1 MGLAFWSAVF
11 AEAAGVTRGCWRGQ
25 MLYALL
31 HGFVPPERFIWEG
44 SEIAF

>member
-11 AEAAGVTRGCWRGQ
+11 AEAAGVTCGHWRGQ

-31 HGFVPPERFIWEG
+31 HGFVPPR
-44 SEIAF
+44 AFYLGRE